1 MLWGLYPVLGAE
13 GGITLIPSPERRV
26 GPLGRT
32 TAPWWSREVVQAA
45 RDSPRP
51 NESISVLMLKLG
63 KPPTQASVPTS
74 RSRGP

>member
-1 MLWGLYPVLGAE
+1 MSVLWGLYPVLGAE

-45 RDSPRP
+45 RDSPRLR
-51 NESISVLMLKLG
+51 SISVRDQGGLWGLESLA
-63 KPPTQASVPTS
+63 PSDYSV
-74 RSRGP
+74 

>member
-51 NESISVLMLKLG
+51 NESISVRDQGGLWGLESHA
-63 KPPTQASVPTS
+63 PSYYSV
-74 RSRGP
+74 